1 MISLRSSI
9 TQKLLNYFFINPDEE
24 RYVNDLA
31 RKLKVDPK
39 NLSNKLKELEKEGLF
54 CSENKGQEKYY
65 RLNTKFPLF
74 NEYKSIVLKT
84 VGIEFILKEALG
96 KIRGV
101 KEAYLF
107 GSYAKNNM
115 DSGSDI
121 DLLVIGSQSALE
133 VQKITLGIMNDIG
146 REVNV
151 IDMDCAEFEERKKK
165 DDFFIKEIF
174 SGPTIKL
181 V

>member
-65 RLNTKFPLF
+65 VCRNFHPQ
-74 NEYKSIVLKT
+74 NASVGRVWPGADGVSKS
-84 VGIEFILKEALG
+84 
-96 KIRGV
+96 
-101 KEAYLF
+101 
-107 GSYAKNNM
+107 
-115 DSGSDI
+115 
-121 DLLVIGSQSALE
+121 VI
-133 VQKITLGIMNDIG
+133 
-146 REVNV
+146 
-151 IDMDCAEFEERKKK
+151 
-165 DDFFIKEIF
+165 
-174 SGPTIKL
+174 
-181 V
+181 